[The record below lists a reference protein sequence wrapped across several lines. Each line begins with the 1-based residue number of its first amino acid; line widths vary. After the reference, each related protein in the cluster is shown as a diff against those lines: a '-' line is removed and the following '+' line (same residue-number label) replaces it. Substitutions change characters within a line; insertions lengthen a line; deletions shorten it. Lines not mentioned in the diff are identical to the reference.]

1 MKLSSKKFLRMAAA
15 TMLAATSGLVAGPRA
30 AHAEEEGTRT
40 CYYRTTTITTTLDG
54 IIIRQEIT
62 HELMYCITNP

>member
-1 MKLSSKKFLRMAAA
+1 VKLSSRKFLRIATAA
-15 TMLAATSGLVAGPRA
+15 MLAATSSLVVGARP
-30 AHAEEEGTRT
+30 AHAEEGTRT

-54 IIIRQEIT
+54 VIIRQEIT